1 MTYTGSTTERSTI
14 FRLQVYE
21 MVGISLAEVYER
33 VGSVIS
39 VGKKAQK
46 GLTDALH
53 GCEKSCQSKGS
64 GFVIYS
70 YFKDSTLTA
79 VKGNAKF

>member
-1 MTYTGSTTERSTI
+1 
-14 FRLQVYE
+14 
-21 MVGISLAEVYER
+21 MVEVYER

-46 GLTDALH
+46 GLTDALR

-70 YFKDSTLTA
+70 YFKGSALTA
-79 VKGNAKF
+79 VKGDAKF